1 VTAAAPSWVVTFL
14 FTDVESSTSRWEAD
28 AEGMRSALAAHDEV
42 LRSAIETHVGFLLK
56 RTGDG
61 ICVAFNSPEYV
72 VDAAVAL
79 K

>member
-1 VTAAAPSWVVTFL
+1 VTAAAPAWVVTFL
-14 FTDVESSTSRWEAD
+14 LTDVESSTSRWEAD

-42 LRSAIETHVGFLLK
+42 LRSFDRDAVGFLLK

-61 ICVAFNSPEYV
+61 ICMAINSPEYV

>member
-1 VTAAAPSWVVTFL
+1 
-14 FTDVESSTSRWEAD
+14 
-28 AEGMRSALAAHDEV
+28 

-61 ICVAFNSPEYV
+61 ICVAFTSPEYV

>member
-1 VTAAAPSWVVTFL
+1 MLFADVVRSINL
-14 FTDVESSTSRWEAD
+14 D

-42 LRSAIETHVGFLLK
+42 LRSAIEDAVGFLLSC
-56 RTGDG
+56 TGDG
-61 ICVAFNSPEYV
+61 ICVAFTSPEYV